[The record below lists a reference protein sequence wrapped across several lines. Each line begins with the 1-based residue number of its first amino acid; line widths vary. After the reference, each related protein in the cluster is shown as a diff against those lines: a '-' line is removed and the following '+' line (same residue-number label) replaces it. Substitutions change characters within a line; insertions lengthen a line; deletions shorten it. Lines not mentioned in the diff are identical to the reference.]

1 MYIFRGSPEMALTLA
16 ALRKDRERGKSG
28 LTRQRSGFA
37 LFIACLRHNRENR
50 RNGEE

>member
-1 MYIFRGSPEMALTLA
+1 MCTFRGSPEMALTLA
-16 ALRKDRERGKSG
+16 AVGKDDKGGKAG

-50 RNGEE
+50 RNG